1 LPLCTP
7 PRDLPPTVP
16 PAFQGLW
23 RRRLLQSGGEFDR
36 QTTVYWLQTARL
48 YADIRIPAGRPDCE
62 SLGDASARTLQAL
75 ARQQGFAGHLDVDHD
90 VLSWHRWL
98 DYQPAAPVAD
108 VGRVHFE
115 NDMLIEQGVHA
126 PYLEEWVR
134 IEGPHPDRLALRLET
149 EVTPA
154 GIERQRTGVLVA
166 NGAYFMIAVARD
178 PPLPAGATLQEILA
192 TDGLG
197 DRQRRAALDC
207 GIDFGRRQ
215 DDRWEVSLSTLP
227 FHEGEPFA
235 TVHGRWS
242 WLHPELCLQQLEDGR
257 LRRWQAVERGAAF
270 SGFGHAAA

>member
-1 LPLCTP
+1 MPLCTP

-23 RRRLLQSGGEFDR
+23 RRRLLRAGGEVDTR
-36 QTTVYWLQTARL
+36 TTVYWLQTARL
-48 YADIRIPAGRPDCE
+48 YADIRIPVDRPDCE
-62 SLGDASARTLQAL
+62 SLADASARTLQAL
-75 ARQQGFAGHLDVDHD
+75 ARQQGFAGHLDVADD
-90 VLSWHRWL
+90 LLSWHRWL
-98 DYQPAAPVAD
+98 DFPPPAPVAD

-115 NDMLIEQGVHA
+115 DDRLIEQGVHV

-134 IEGPHPDRLALRLET
+134 IEGPHPDRLALRLVT

-154 GIERQRTGVLVA
+154 GIERQRIGVLVA
-166 NGAYFMIAVARD
+166 SGAHFMIAVARD
-178 PPLPAGATLQEILA
+178 QPLPAGVTLEDVLA
-192 TDGLG
+192 AQGLS
-197 DRQRRAALDC
+197 DRQRRTVLDC

-215 DDRWEVSLSTLP
+215 ENRWEVSLSTLP

-257 LRRWQAVERGAAF
+257 LRRWQTVERGAAF
-270 SGFGHAAA
+270 TGFGHAAA